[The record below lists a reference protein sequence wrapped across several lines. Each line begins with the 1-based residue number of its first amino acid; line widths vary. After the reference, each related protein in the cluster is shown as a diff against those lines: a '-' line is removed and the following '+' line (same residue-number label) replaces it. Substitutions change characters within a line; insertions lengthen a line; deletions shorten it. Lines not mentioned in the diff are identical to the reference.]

1 MMLLL
6 VEGCCWTSFRFTT
19 TTGKT
24 ATCTAKDNR
33 TSTGEHRKVVDTVD
47 SKFLVKAVAVG
58 G

>member
-1 MMLLL
+1 MLLM
-6 VEGCCWTSFRFTT
+6 VKGVAGHRFVSLQPL
-19 TTGKT
+19 
-24 ATCTAKDNR
+24 ARPPHAAKDNR